1 MGGGKTEDGAH
12 LWSQFSRMP
21 RGTGKNRRHP
31 GDMHGFLQ
39 LCLMVLAEAGTSKS
53 PGGAGAAYRD
63 IKEYLHL
70 PERETLLQLA
80 NLENELGGGISLTS
94 FIAGFHLG
102 TGIAGEY
109 CFEDGAERRAARK
122 MKIERIPIKD

>member
-21 RGTGKNRRHP
+21 
-31 GDMHGFLQ
+31 
-39 LCLMVLAEAGTSKS
+39 
-53 PGGAGAAYRD
+53 
-63 IKEYLHL
+63 KEYLHL